1 MLICQTRN
9 GMSLKGR
16 NATGATRPRRAA
28 LTDEDDG
35 DAELDGCASASAVR
49 FLLPR
54 KRHAAVVGTLHSV
67 AAAVTV
73 AAASR
78 FLDFGKVSGKDGS
91 RVS

>member
-1 MLICQTRN
+1 M
-9 GMSLKGR
+9 
-16 NATGATRPRRAA
+16 
-28 LTDEDDG
+28 
-35 DAELDGCASASAVR
+35 DGCACASAVR